1 MRNLTKSSQAKL
13 PTEYGEFLITI
24 YRSTDDNLEHVT
36 LVCGDV
42 SSGSVLTRV
51 HSKCLTGD
59 TFLSLRCDCH
69 QQLDI
74 SMKLIQA
81 KGQGIII
88 YLDQEGRGIGLA
100 NKIEAYKLQEAGND
114 TFEANELLGLPAD
127 PRDYQVAADMLK
139 DIGVTSIE
147 LLTDGYGK
155 QEQLRK
161 YGIEVT
167 KVTRFHDL
175 ANDTN
180 RDYLAAKRR
189 RAERHRA
196 KS

>member
-1 MRNLTKSSQAKL
+1 MKHVAKAFL
-13 PTEYGEFLITI
+13 PTEYGEFTITV
-24 YRSTDDNLEHVT
+24 YTYGSLEHVA

-42 SSGSVLTRV
+42 SQGEILTRV

-69 QQLDI
+69 QQLDT

-81 KGQGIII
+81 KGQGVII
-88 YLDQEGRGIGLA
+88 YLDQEGRGIGLT
-100 NKIEAYKLQEAGND
+100 NKIKAYKLQEAGSD

-127 PRDYQVAADMLK
+127 PRSYEAAADMLK
-139 DIGVTSIE
+139 DLGVTSIE

-155 QEQLRK
+155 QEQLQK
-161 YGIEVT
+161 YGIKVG
-167 KVTRFHDL
+167 KVTRFQNL

-180 RDYLAAKRR
+180 KDYLAAKQR
-189 RAERHRA
+189 RAEQHRA